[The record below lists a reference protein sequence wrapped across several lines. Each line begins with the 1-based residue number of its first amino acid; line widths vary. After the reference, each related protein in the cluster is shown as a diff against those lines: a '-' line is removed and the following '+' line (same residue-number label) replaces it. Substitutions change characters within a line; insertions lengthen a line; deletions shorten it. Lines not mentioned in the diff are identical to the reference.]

1 MRILGVIL
9 AGGSSSRMGGD
20 KASLKIGG
28 VSLLSNAFNNMQE
41 CHEIVLASNNIALP
55 DDIPSC
61 KIIPDASDKVGPLAG
76 VFSGLEFAKEN
87 GFDMVQF
94 CPCDTPLVKQKI
106 FSNLKGGIEDAECCV
121 PESTTGMHPL
131 HALVKT
137 AEAITSFDVGKVG
150 NSAHS
155 LVKSLEYN
163 TIFVEDRI
171 MLNINTPEDLAEI
184 N

>member
-1 MRILGVIL
+1 MGENKTSMKIK
-9 AGGSSSRMGGD
+9 GG
-20 KASLKIGG
+20 
-28 VSLLSNAFNNMQE
+28 SLLSAAFNNMRD
-41 CHEIVLASNNIALP
+41 CHEIVLASNNVALP

-61 KIIPDASDKVGPLAG
+61 RIIPDASEVEGPLAG
-76 VFSGLEFAKEN
+76 VFAGLEFAKEN
-87 GFDMVQF
+87 GFDMVQL
-94 CPCDTPLVKQKI
+94 CPCDTPLVNQKI
-106 FSNLKGGIEDAECCV
+106 FSDLKEGIGDAECCV
-121 PESTTGMHPL
+121 PESTIGMHPL
-131 HALVKT
+131 HALMKT
-137 AEAITSFDVGKVG
+137 AEAITSFDVRMGG